1 MRNIIIKNVDIII
14 KLFQS
19 APYNESNGIKAYNL
33 FNNNN
38 NNNNINNIS

>member
-14 KLFQS
+14 KLFQPV
-19 APYNESNGIKAYNL
+19 PYTVSNGIKAYSL